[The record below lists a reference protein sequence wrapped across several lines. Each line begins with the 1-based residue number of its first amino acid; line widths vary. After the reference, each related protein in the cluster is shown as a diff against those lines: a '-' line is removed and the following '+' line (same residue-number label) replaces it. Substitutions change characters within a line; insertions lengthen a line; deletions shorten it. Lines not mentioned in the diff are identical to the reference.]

1 MKIGILAGEI
11 PPSHFIHQ
19 LVCNIAEREHTIFLY
34 GSLKKKNFSYSNSS
48 IILRVKPKNKVSI
61 FFKTILL
68 IIKLMYINGYSSLQL
83 LSQIWINKQRIGTFI
98 KRCCTVLP
106 PFLDNLD
113 IFHIQW
119 AKTLI
124 NYPEFVEKLSCPN
137 IFFTHT

>member
-11 PPSHFIHQ
+11 PPPHFIHQ
-19 LVCNIAEREHTIFLY
+19 LVCNLAEREHTIFLY

-48 IILRVKPKNKVSI
+48 IILRVKPRNKVSI

-83 LSQIWINKQRIGTFI
+83 LSQIWINKQRIGIFI

-119 AKTLI
+119 AKTLVY
-124 NYPEFVEKLSCPN
+124 YP
-137 IFFTHT
+137 